1 MVIYGA
7 TKKKPY
13 QLQRSEESMGAFL
26 SLGKPQEVLAAGVL
40 EDVEDGTEGETN
52 LGWPCS

>member
-26 SLGKPQEVLAAGVL
+26 SLGKPQEVLATRVL
-40 EDVEDGTEGETN
+40 ENVEDGTEGETY
-52 LGWPCS
+52 LRWPRS